1 MFGEKSVTSGL
12 RLGLD
17 AKNLTSYGGNGSTWY
32 DVSGFGNNGALA
44 NGPIWDSNGWFTVD
58 GVNDYITIAGGTLN
72 NGSTL
77 EMWFKQ
83 TTNKQVELLKYG
95 TGTIDTP
102 GCHAVYYT
110 PNTLRCLNF
119 INGSRTFVSINHTI
133 NLGDSVWRQLLLS
146 YTGDLT
152 GGTASLYING
162 QLITST
168 SATSIN
174 SSFDGPGFS
183 SNSSYAFPGN
193 VSTLRVYNRGLSAT
207 EVLQNYYKS
216 NIVTNG
222 LVFAIDASNL
232 VSYPKSG
239 TTAYTLTGSNTG
251 TLINGTGYSNIN
263 GGTWIFDGVDDGIN
277 IGTLTPTGGATFEA
291 WINITSGNSNYGAIF
306 TNWNSSAN
314 AFFIGTYPN
323 SNYIQVYFNSNLI
336 FEVLNLPFSTWILLT
351 VTNNGSNV
359 LAYVNGVL
367 TNTAAGTLVSATG
380 VTSIGYDVNRTNYP
394 FKGNISNAKIYDRA
408 LTAAEVQQNYN
419 ATLPNFQDNNIV
431 TGGLVAYVD
440 AADKASYPGSGN
452 TWYDISG
459 SGNNF
464 TFSAT
469 PNIVDGVFNSGASVY
484 AYRNAIAVDS
494 SIKGYTLEACF
505 KINASTGSSWQNIT
519 QNGGGD
525 PARHM
530 MWYNGGTNTFKA
542 LFHTPNSYNNISDTL
557 SPGVWYHLIL
567 SYDPSG
573 GGYNG
578 RRAWLNG
585 VEKVVDDTAA
595 GNAIPS
601 GYFTIA
607 VDSDLT
613 SNKSNVSYS
622 FMRYYNRAL
631 SQAEALRNYNASR
644 DKFQKLSPVTGN
656 LIMSWDVANPNSYSG
671 SGTTIYDLSGNN
683 NYGLL
688 LNGITYTGQFGG
700 TLVCDPT
707 DEFVVCA
714 NPLDTNY
721 VSVEV
726 FYTRASAANNVDD
739 IVVNKEGV
747 WEVKDVGGSLE
758 WALMTNNQSWFWQPT
773 GFTIAVGET
782 AHIVLTY
789 DGNSVNFYK
798 NGALYSYAYPSGGV
812 LSTGSYP
819 KFNSR
824 GSGQTTSQY
833 PGAHNLHAFRIYNRA
848 LTQAEVNQNFNSQ
861 RQRFGI

>member
-1 MFGEKSVTSGL
+1 MGVVSKYDTGASTGLWIQLSPTNRYVGFGW
-12 RLGLD
+12 D
-17 AKNLTSYGGNGSTWY
+17 GSTY
-32 DVSGFGNNGALA
+32 LISTTSVNNGAWRHISCQRTGA
-44 NGPIWDSNGWFTVD
+44 TTAEIYVD
-58 GVNDYITIAGGTLN
+58 GVLVSSGVGANTNSNTAVQLDIGRIA
-72 NGSTL
+72 
-77 EMWFKQ
+77 
-83 TTNKQVELLKYG
+83 
-95 TGTIDTP
+95 
-102 GCHAVYYT
+102 
-110 PNTLRCLNF
+110 
-119 INGSRTFVSINHTI
+119 INGR
-133 NLGDSVWRQLLLS
+133 
-146 YTGDLT
+146 Y
-152 GGTASLYING
+152 
-162 QLITST
+162 
-168 SATSIN
+168 
-174 SSFDGPGFS
+174 FDGTVA
-183 SNSSYAFPGN
+183 N
-193 VSTLRVYNRGLSAT
+193 TQIYNRALSAD
-207 EVLQNYYKS
+207 E
-216 NIVTNG
+216 I
-222 LVFAIDASNL
+222 
-232 VSYPKSG
+232 
-239 TTAYTLTGSNTG
+239 
-251 TLINGTGYSNIN
+251 
-263 GGTWIFDGVDDGIN
+263 
-277 IGTLTPTGGATFEA
+277 
-291 WINITSGNSNYGAIF
+291 
-306 TNWNSSAN
+306 
-314 AFFIGTYPN
+314 
-323 SNYIQVYFNSNLI
+323 
-336 FEVLNLPFSTWILLT
+336 
-351 VTNNGSNV
+351 
-359 LAYVNGVL
+359 
-367 TNTAAGTLVSATG
+367 
-380 VTSIGYDVNRTNYP
+380 
-394 FKGNISNAKIYDRA
+394 
-408 LTAAEVQQNYN
+408 QQNYN
-419 ATLPNFQDNNIV
+419 ATLSNFQDNSIV
-431 TGGLVAYVD
+431 TSGLVAYVD
-440 AADKASYPGSGN
+440 ADNKVSYPGSGT

-484 AYRNAIAVDS
+484 AYRSAIAVDS

-505 KINASTGSSWQNIT
+505 KINASTGSGWQNIT

-525 PARHM
+525 PSRHM

-542 LFHTPNSYNNISDTL
+542 LFHTPNSYNNTSDTL

-585 VEKVVDDTAA
+585 VEKVVDDTGA
-595 GNAIPS
+595 GNATPS

-726 FYTRASAANNVDD
+726 FYTRASSANNGDD
-739 IVVNKEGV
+739 IVVNKEAV

-798 NGALYSYAYPSGGV
+798 NGALYSYAYTPGGV

-824 GSGQTTSQY
+824 GGGQTTSQY